1 MQYMSTAEAQTIW
14 IKQGGASSVNK
25 SVALSA
31 YPNPVQLNA
40 AKQLAGATIF
50 RTSPDDLMPV
60 AMENAYWKGTLA
72 YVANPGQLDSILSG
86 LETTATQVYTS

>member
-1 MQYMSTAEAQTIW
+1 
-14 IKQGGASSVNK
+14 VNK
-25 SVALSA
+25 AVDLTA
-31 YPNPVQLNA
+31 YPNQVQRNA

-60 AMENAYWKGTLA
+60 AMESAYWKGTLD
-72 YVANPGQLDSILSG
+72 YIANPGKLDSILSG